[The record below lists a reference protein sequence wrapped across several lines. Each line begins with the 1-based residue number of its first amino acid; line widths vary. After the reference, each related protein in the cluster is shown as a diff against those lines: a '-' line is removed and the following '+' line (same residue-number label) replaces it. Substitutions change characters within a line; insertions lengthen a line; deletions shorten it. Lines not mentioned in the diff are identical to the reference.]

1 MTDAG
6 SGVTNLASSYRLKSG
21 DRPSDSPGGTYDGTF
36 VADYEYVDGL
46 GDLDECNGRDCV
58 TPEFP
63 DGTYAYFLT
72 DEWPWVPTYLRGTPD
87 DSFSPGPGG
96 AGGGAGQPPGA

>member
-1 MTDAG
+1 M
-6 SGVTNLASSYRLKSG
+6 
-21 DRPSDSPGGTYDGTF
+21 DGTF

-46 GDLDECNGRDCV
+46 GDLDECNGRECV

-87 DSFSPGPGG
+87 ESFGPGRNG
-96 AGGGAGQPPGA
+96 STTGSPP